1 MPSFAILSSLVA
13 VFSVVLFWTDCDLI
27 LRILPYSTSEKAF
40 TDKVIW
46 ITGASSGIGASLAV
60 ELTAGGAQIVISAR
74 REGNLED
81 VANKCALVGKIPMIL
96 PFDALDFDEHEKAF
110 NKIVDSFGRVDVLV
124 LNPGRTQRALAMDTP
139 LSETRNLFEL
149 NYFSYINLAK
159 LVVPTMTARKS
170 GGQVIILSSI
180 SGKLGTPIASS
191 YSATK
196 YALHG
201 YFDALRAEVHFKNV
215 NIQIVCP
222 GPVKS
227 EISKS
232 AIRTSPESVAYVEE
246 QKMETSRC
254 THLMARAMKWRL
266 DEVWISQQPF
276 LAVATLNTYFPFTSR
291 QLFKYVIGP
300 GRIRT
305 LAAGGDIYNMK
316 NVFGGGN
323 RK

>member
-1 MPSFAILSSLVA
+1 MPSYAILSTLVA
-13 VFSVVLFWTDCDLI
+13 VLCVLLFWADCDLF
-27 LRILPYSTSEKAF
+27 LRILPYSSSEKAF

-46 ITGASSGIGASLAV
+46 ITGASSGIGASLAE
-60 ELTAGGAQIVISAR
+60 ELTAGGAQVVVSAR

-81 VANKCALVGKIPMIL
+81 VANKCALVGKRPMVL
-96 PFDALDFDEHEKAF
+96 PFDFLDFDEHENAF
-110 NKIVDSFGRVDVLV
+110 KKIVDSFGRVDVLV

-139 LSETRNLFEL
+139 IRATRELFEL

-159 LVVPTMTARKS
+159 LVVPTMTSRKA
-170 GGQVIILSSI
+170 GGQVVVLSSI

-201 YFDALRAEVHFKNV
+201 YFDALRAEVHLNNV
-215 NIQIVCP
+215 NIQVVCP

-227 EISKS
+227 EISNS
-232 AIRTSPESVAYVEE
+232 AIRISPPSVPYVEE
-246 QKMETSRC
+246 QKMTTSRC
-254 THLMARAMKWRL
+254 THLMASAMKWRL
-266 DEVWISQQPF
+266 DEVWISEQPF
-276 LAVATLNTYFPFTSR
+276 LAIATLNTYFPFTSR
-291 QLFKYVIGP
+291 QLFKYIIGP